1 MQDALLIIKNLE
13 KGFTLDKRWL
23 SAMGGKS
30 LVVKDVSM
38 EIQRGKVTGLIGG
51 NGAGKT
57 TILNLINGLLKPEN
71 GEIWYRSKGKTTACH
86 QLSPN
91 RIARLGIGRLFQGTQ
106 LSPELTVKENIMLM
120 LLDPR
125 LERPFYNILR
135 FARYRDLAENLDRT
149 IHEKLKAFLPF
160 MDISKLLPVKAEEL
174 SYAQQRQIAF
184 IVLLISDHD
193 LIILDEPVSGISE
206 NDWKWMGEGIRDF
219 VSRGRSVLLIE
230 HNIDFIR
237 NYVDRCYYISSGS
250 ILFSGTTD
258 EVLSHP
264 DVRHEYLSVC

>member
-13 KGFTLDKRWL
+13 KGFTLDKRSL
-23 SAMGGKS
+23 SAMGEKS

-38 EIQRGKVTGLIGG
+38 EIQRGMVTGLIGG

-57 TILNLINGLLKPEN
+57 TILNLINGLLKPES
-71 GEIWYRSKGKTTACH
+71 GEIWYRNKGKTAACH
-86 QLSPN
+86 QLPPN

-106 LSPELTVKENIMLM
+106 WSPDLTVKENIMLM

-135 FARYRDLAENLDRT
+135 YARYRDLAEELDRKINERLVT
-149 IHEKLKAFLPF
+149 FLPY
-160 MDISKLLPVKAEEL
+160 MDIKPLLPVKAEEL
-174 SYAQQRQIAF
+174 SFAQQRQLAF
-184 IVLLISDHD
+184 VTLLISDHD

-206 NDWKWMGEGIRDF
+206 GDWKWMGEGIRDF

-230 HNIDFIR
+230 HNVDFIR
-237 NYVDRCYYISSGS
+237 NYVDHCYYISSGS
-250 ILFSGTTD
+250 ILFSGTTE
-258 EVLSHP
+258 EVLNHP